1 MRYIMNGKLNIDILG
16 GLSLLAIAAFFFFQL
31 GDDFSMF
38 ALFFPERML
47 PALVLLGLAV
57 IVKGFVRPT
66 KLEKPVFRI
75 NGTMIAAVVTGLL
88 WVILLEPV
96 GFIITSF
103 FSVSGL
109 QILYMPR
116 DQRCLK
122 SVFVN
127 LAGSLIIVLLFYYVF
142 VQFLGVTLPAGVF
155 GI

>member
-1 MRYIMNGKLNIDILG
+1 MNGKLNIDILG
-16 GLSLLAIAAFFFFQL
+16 GLSVLAIAAFFFFFQL

>member
-1 MRYIMNGKLNIDILG
+1 MNGKLNIDILG
-16 GLSLLAIAAFFFFQL
+16 GLSVLAIAAFFFFQL

-47 PALVLLGLAV
+47 LALALLGLAV

-66 KLEKPVFRI
+66 KLEKPVFQI
-75 NGTMIAAVVTGLL
+75 NRTMLAAVVTGLL

-96 GFIITSF
+96 GFIIMSF
-103 FSVSGL
+103 LSVAGL

-116 DQRCLK
+116 EQRCLK
-122 SVFVN
+122 SVLVN

-142 VQFLGVTLPAGVF
+142 VQFLGVTLPAG
-155 GI
+155 ILDI